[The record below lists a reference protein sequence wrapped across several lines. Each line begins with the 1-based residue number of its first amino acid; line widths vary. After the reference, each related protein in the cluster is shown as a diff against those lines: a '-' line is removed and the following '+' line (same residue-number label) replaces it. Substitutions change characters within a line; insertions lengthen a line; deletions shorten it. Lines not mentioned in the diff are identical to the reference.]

1 MLIIALFIVAPTG
14 HGQAQDLNGQEPSR
28 SARPD
33 KSERPGL
40 LVLSH
45 GAPMPLWNGPVQALV
60 NKVRE
65 LNKKEKIFHA
75 VEGAFLEFAQPDAA
89 AGVKK
94 LEEAGCDRIIVVPL
108 FVAPSSHSH
117 FDVPAMLGLYTSPDI
132 RQALEKEGA
141 RVAEPNVPVTVT
153 QTLSEGDILD
163 QFARDEVRA
172 LSKDPANEAIVLL
185 AHGCPD
191 HYRLVDMMVRRVAAF
206 CCGQCGIDYADW
218 AYCAMGQTYL
228 EEALPAL
235 IRGSEKKKRVLVVGL
250 YVSSSAQ
257 WVHERAMKRAS
268 GPIRTAIEDALEG
281 TEIVFSK
288 RGIVDH
294 DATANWVLQTAA
306 NALNA
311 VMGHVMQH
319 STGNE
324 KETPNS
330 R

>member
-1 MLIIALFIVAPTG
+1 MLIIVLFIVVLTG
-14 HGQAQDLNGQEPSR
+14 RGQAQDLNGQEPSR
-28 SARPD
+28 SAHPD
-33 KSERPGL
+33 KSEKPGL

-45 GAPMPLWNGPVQALV
+45 GAPMPQWNGPVQELV
-60 NKVRE
+60 NRVRE
-65 LNKKEKIFHA
+65 LNKKEKTFHA
-75 VEGAFLEFAQPDAA
+75 VEDAFLEFAQPDAA

-94 LEEAGCDRIIVVPL
+94 LEEVGCDRIIVVPL
-108 FVAPSSHSH
+108 FIAPSSHSH

-132 RQALEKEGA
+132 RQVLEEEGA
-141 RVAEPNVPVTVT
+141 RVAEPNVPVTIT

-163 QFARDEVRA
+163 QFARDEVSA

-185 AHGCPD
+185 MHGCPD
-191 HYRLVDMMVRRVAAF
+191 HHRLVDMMARRVATF
-206 CCGQCGIDYADW
+206 CCGQSSIDYADW

-257 WVHERAMKRAS
+257 GVHERAMKHTS
-268 GPIRTAIEDALEG
+268 DLTQTAFENLLEG
-281 TEIVFSK
+281 TKVIFSK
-288 RGIVDH
+288 SGVVEYET
-294 DATANWVLQTAA
+294 TANWVLQTAT

-311 VMGHVMQH
+311 VMSHAMQH
-319 STGNE
+319 GVNNE
-324 KETPNS
+324 KETPKN